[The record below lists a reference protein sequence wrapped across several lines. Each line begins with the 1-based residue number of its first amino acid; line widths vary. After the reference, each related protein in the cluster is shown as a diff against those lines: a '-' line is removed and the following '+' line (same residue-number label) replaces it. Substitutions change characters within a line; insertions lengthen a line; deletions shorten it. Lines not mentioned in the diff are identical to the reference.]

1 MIVKRGESSVKQ
13 DTLFQ
18 LTVSTRAALIY
29 KYRNKSVK
37 AIVDILEIIR
47 RLLRTFRI
55 SATI

>member
-37 AIVDILEIIR
+37 FVDILEIIR